1 MANAFNLTAQLNLRG
16 PSNLKPVIKNIKS
29 QLGNINANVNLTVAK
44 NSSTNIGKLNAGL
57 KALNKTLITTGVNSR
72 NAAKAISSL
81 GTAINGINANQ
92 VSTSINKATQA
103 SAQLASKQQSVSK
116 SLASSRTEM
125 EEFGKQS
132 GLAIRRFAAFSAVTA
147 VVFKLNT
154 AITSGVSSFIE
165 FEKQFIRLQQVTGDS
180 AQSLSRLQTSITK
193 LSTGLGVTSQEL
205 SQVSVTLAQAGLNAR
220 ETEKALEALA
230 LSALAPSFD
239 NLNNTV
245 EGSIALM
252 KQFGI
257 SSNELGSALGSIN
270 AVAASFAVEAGDIIK
285 AISRTGGVFANAS
298 KGVSEGTDAL
308 NEFIAVFTSVRAT
321 TRESAETIATGL
333 RTIFTRIQRGSTIE
347 ALKEFGVTLTDLE
360 GKFVGPFKAIQLL
373 SEGLGKLDPRDIS
386 FSNIVEE
393 LGGFRQIGK
402 VIPLI
407 QQFSTAQRALGIANA
422 GQGSLAEDAAIAQL
436 SLANQIAKVRE
447 EFLGLFREIGGSD
460 SFQTIAK
467 GALGLAS
474 ALIKIADS
482 VKGVLP
488 VLAIMGAAKGLSAVT
503 QFTSGFAG
511 GIKSGG
517 GARGFGSRMS
527 GAPSGF
533 ATGGLV
539 PGQGNRDTVPAMLT
553 PGEFVIRKK
562 AVETIGASKLGSM
575 NKYAGG
581 GKVQKFA
588 KAGEVKKA
596 RASKVANVDYV
607 ETYDGDSITID
618 YTPSSEAYQTS
629 TRLVGFDAYELNRG
643 TATEREKGAQ
653 AKAITETWAKGQSKQ
668 ALYDKFAS
676 ASGQKD
682 KYGRPMFN
690 APRLGSRLVQAG
702 VAVPY
707 TGSGKK
713 ATKNMGGYIQKFEN
727 GGEIKVAKTGKVTK
741 AAIEGATTSQIQSLL
756 TNPNVR
762 KNPASMAALNKA
774 LEKKQLQE
782 ATLPKFA
789 VIGLRGTPFNEKVKA
804 PTSKKAVNIMGSVL
818 PAGIADS
825 YEGQMADGFIK
836 TVKGISGQ
844 IAGKVG
850 AGVVPDKELKSIMTE
865 TGFYNAVGA
874 YLETAVAG
882 VGAPFL
888 KSSANEPIDFPAG
901 VGNVGSLFG
910 VPGNIPTDTTRTV
923 GDIKGLR
930 GKDKSKFL
938 GQVDRYIEK
947 YGTTET
953 LKLAAGGSVAD
964 TVPALLTPGEFVINK
979 KAAKNIGSAQLNKM
993 NKADKLQGFNKG
1005 GPVGFADGGGVPL
1018 RPDRIRSST
1027 VAIPDSG
1034 KEELQKLVAVLE
1046 QLGMQSSKTSEIVA
1060 NQGRVSYRTAIEA
1073 GKADV
1078 DRLKAA
1084 GATSAQIAEA
1094 EKALMSVRDQ
1104 AAQNLKTRK
1113 NAEKTFGATGKDSA
1127 AVQGRIAAEAERM
1140 AEQKINNIRQSRKNA
1155 NEDLT
1160 AEDIAKARD
1169 SAFSAAT
1176 RKVTGVSSAD
1186 LKASGLSG
1194 SDLQQ
1199 YVSGTQLDLKSQSKF
1214 FKQFEATRRQ
1224 QLRQAGK
1231 SAAEAKKLAKQEVKA
1246 RRDITK
1252 QMQKSRGLPTG
1263 GGMLGKLKGG
1273 IGSQGSIAASLAL
1286 PMITDFFAGGEP
1298 TSASGAANQAAVQ
1311 GGASALSTGLAVSS
1325 IAGPI
1330 AGVAAGAVSMVK
1342 AFADARN
1349 AANEFADKLSQTR
1362 IEESVEKLKAAFDD
1376 LSKNAENQRDLQI
1389 IGQELRNITTETQKL
1404 AQNNLTQTQ
1413 FGLLNIPDMFS
1424 QDQDRS
1430 FQRGEVLNN
1439 QGVLPYLQSLFS
1451 EDALE
1456 DNFDKEQPRLARENA
1471 KLFVEAAASTRQY
1484 VQSLVNAGSTF
1495 KELTTDANLK
1505 DFAKNI
1511 ALADLS
1517 VQQAIQ
1523 NMSAIDAA
1531 NFVNEVAE
1539 AELRKQIKISINTK
1553 ALADLNKVAKELSIS
1568 FKRLFSSMDQS
1579 LSRAAFSLEKFD
1591 KNLELTINSL
1601 SGSAKI
1607 GQSSLEDANILANP
1621 LASSDEDFTRA
1632 TGRAAARFGDDSGLI
1647 KGLLQLGPN
1656 LEDSLLKTINSV
1668 LSTAGDNPEIAKG
1681 RVNRAVQEELKNL
1694 GLPASLTAKLSRE
1707 IAKAVGEITNETDKG
1722 SVSLQELTEKISGLN
1737 DLIGTSAQARKTA
1750 INALNQWQSSLNSY
1764 ASAINKMTEIQL
1776 ESANRLRRAAGILFD
1791 AQVNLAGALG
1801 QDISLDTLE
1810 KERDRDIR
1818 SRTGGI
1824 NDPADI
1830 ANSLRQLETRRQSQQ
1845 ANLNAV
1851 GNDIN
1856 APDAS
1861 AAVIKTTQE
1870 LSKTNFQ
1877 ISETRAAL
1885 ESLANNSNLA
1895 SSALNKIQKAQQDQA
1910 GKVGFIEKLVTS
1922 TPEQL
1927 KTLNNSF
1934 ADLQRYIS
1942 GQAVSI
1948 QQSTAAQ
1955 KAYRKALRSG
1965 ASPRD
1970 AQKEAQ
1976 KAFADQRGNALS
1988 LLKEISPFLGDN
2000 QQSNNLRAGAL
2011 ETMLRESGVGMN
2023 PMLSDVLDSLR
2034 NPTLDPATAK
2044 AIATYEKAIGIQAQA
2059 NTQLSILN
2067 TDLAG
2072 KIAKDSASAIKE
2084 ALEGVTLKFDQQQIQ
2099 DIVDGIRTAG
2109 RQPDTK
2115 AAGGIIYASQ
2125 GAAVDFAPQ
2134 GTDTVP
2140 AMLTPGEFVINRSA
2154 TQKHRPILE
2163 AINNG
2168 YSKGGS
2174 VSYYAAGG
2182 YVAGSAA
2189 AADDIW
2195 KYDSNKK
2202 PVTNTDLYTKFPD
2215 KKILSGYNDLSVG
2228 HKITGGKA
2236 EFGNNNDVNL
2246 SAPPGLTNKALNATN
2261 DKLLPQ
2267 PLDFTTKAF
2276 TTAAGNGVL
2285 TGADMY
2291 FTNTSGGIRSRFD
2304 AYSSNIPTTKLD
2316 FPFLDYKGLTEEK
2329 ITKKKLE
2336 QLRDRYV
2343 KFETNNPGF
2352 TKNIKTRGGYKHLT
2366 SRSGKKL
2373 LISSSPAADYAVDQP
2388 QIEAEYTPA
2397 SGYLGRVETVK
2408 IALSKLTT
2416 KVSNPD
2422 AGLGLFA
2429 GNTNPSSYAESLL
2442 GYEIDG
2448 NSNVAKF
2455 GNSLGN
2461 RIGSSVFKSAQ
2472 PTATQY
2478 DPDTYIKG
2486 VETFRAQKKELDRI
2500 FGLDAAVAF
2509 TLDDSV
2515 DKKTENQLKNLFNST
2530 SPYIRYDFNK
2540 DVFKNLNK
2548 LGATDEAIS
2557 VYGGGA
2563 AAFETQFGPSIDN
2576 LVQNSVIADAQT
2588 SMGTGKPI
2596 SISFPPKSK
2605 QFGWTQGISPEKLD
2619 TDFTNRQAQAEQE
2632 MSQIRGTTKSKLK
2645 GFFNLDV
2652 PVNGNQQN
2660 VKIPYHLSYR
2670 KLDGESKLWDPT
2682 INGFSG
2688 QTMSDVFGGPG
2699 YALLPTE
2706 SNFNPYATFNAGDAI
2721 NLLATQD
2728 AYDSDKIIKPDFV
2741 KKQFENADVKKYLGE
2756 VLEQGEVEIGSKT
2769 AASNLMRTTLSGNN
2783 TGAGPLAFFE
2793 RMNQTYIDP
2802 TIDNTGLPTNAR
2814 TTSFPDYLTNVA
2826 TELLSQQSASQSKAE
2841 SQVANPEEFK
2851 TNLSSIQYLRPA
2863 FETIGK
2869 TAFSLFGAGA
2879 PYNVGIP
2886 FGVNVPANA
2895 NKDQIKQLS
2904 SMLQGQLANYYTYI
2918 EDKVAQA
2925 NFPNLGMYDMYNNA
2939 EVLSYGA
2946 QSAFGALANSDTNAI
2961 TRYLKQEDLI
2971 KPNFDW
2977 QTLKD
2982 QTLTMFRAI
2991 GGSKRANKFLDGE
3004 QGKLSA
3010 DDKLDLSTIIGDGD
3024 DLAAVDAGGGV
3035 NRKDKPELN
3044 TLRNV
3049 MNAAFNPYN
3058 RFDEITDRKILINAV
3073 KSRFMGATDGPNGRP
3088 LFSQQMMQNTLDSMD
3103 AIKLWFGGEPGANAD
3118 IAQPPEEFNADGLP
3132 KGVKENQEKKS
3143 AETGAGGLGNIGRG
3157 IMAAGSFLPGLA
3169 GAGFALAGMLPSV
3182 ASIRTSTWKGIDYLY
3197 DKDPATPDY
3206 HTRLTELQNG
3216 FDQKIYDEAKKG
3228 MAELGALFEVGSLPG
3243 LDYYKSTG
3251 APKEKP
3257 KPAAGF
3263 QTGGMIYASQGQLVN
3278 FQPQGTDTVPA
3289 MLTPGEFV
3297 INKQATQKN
3306 LPLLKAINSGG
3317 AESYGDNGV
3326 MYAAEGTKNP
3336 VQSAA
3341 RRRTDAIQR
3350 FSKLDKNGNG
3360 VLDDGEFSIVS
3371 KMYDTNLDGAITLD
3385 EWMGFFDKANAKDIR
3400 VYRRDQNTRRKKRG
3414 SDDYQTQR
3422 DRNRN
3427 NLKTDKE
3434 SKSAAYRARQEVLD
3448 RGGTYAEANA
3458 AGRQA
3463 YQDNFELDTTTPSGF
3478 EDRIFTPDALKRR
3491 KRYQARKEM
3500 TPEQRMKDIREEK
3513 AENRREEA
3521 EKKAAERQRK
3531 ADIRRTEVVEEQK
3544 IKSEAEARQLGVDEK
3559 LNTKILGGQA
3569 DYRGRD
3575 KQRLDFDDKG
3585 DREIMRKKV
3594 IADNYTFKDKT
3605 GGFSTTGT
3613 IEGVDYD
3620 AKMITIGKIDP
3631 KTGQPL
3637 YDDDGN
3643 QRTTTVP
3650 LDKLGDKTLQRVT
3663 SSDEWKEST
3672 PEAAQE
3678 RMDAASRKINDDIR
3692 RKQSIDQQIEDMVA
3706 PKREARDAKRSAREG
3721 KVFDINTREEI
3732 SSTSFGDDLLM
3743 NQENQLGAS
3752 LDNTQRNRA
3761 ISEMLAKEEA
3771 GQRAKD
3777 EASQVR
3783 EITTQRQKIKEY
3795 LVNDL
3800 ENKMKELNKD
3810 GKATD
3815 SRLNHTNEYK
3825 EYQKL
3830 AGQLDTV
3837 KAEGRLGN
3845 VVEPLLRT
3853 DENIS
3858 GYKLPQ
3864 EQIDANIEKNKEIQK
3879 RNDLFAFATSTYNDE
3894 GLMSPEALSAAANT
3908 TGVKQVLGT
3917 LEGVTQTAK
3926 GTLQMA
3932 GGAIGSGIGV
3942 GSMISAAYLKRF
3954 GLLPE
3959 QAQAFIDTFGNS
3971 LTEDSIRMLK
3981 IGAGNT
3987 VGGGI
3992 TIRESLPEFIG
4003 GGDSTDVDSIK
4014 IKKATQNLDQQRLD
4028 DADDLGVGGAVR
4040 FTDLLTELAADAS
4053 VGDALFST
4061 VFKAGKLT
4069 ATGLKN
4075 LRKSPLILKAL
4086 EKTGKIPGEIFDL
4099 LKKTP
4104 GALNDVGKIDI
4115 GDTLKRINKVMSNT
4129 PAGEAQA
4136 ARMSALRQQYIKQG
4150 VPEGRVDALLQD
4162 AIDTQSDLG
4171 YRIFQNEGVLP
4182 DQDLLE
4188 LAMNRRDRLMDMG
4201 YGDDLA
4207 AQLTGTDFIPNNPV
4221 SDAKYMEYL
4230 NNASPEELTALRK
4243 RLTKGQQRNV
4253 LGAEAKANQ
4262 QMNNLKKTTEPVNPT
4277 DSDIMNMFPQ
4287 PQPTA
4292 AGDDLLA
4299 PATFGDNVSTS
4310 TAPKPGTSVSE
4321 LNRRGITSQTR
4332 TSTTQARIGAKA
4344 ANEAAD
4350 TAGARLLAKKK
4361 LSLESRAGSL
4371 AGVPDDEII
4380 RIFDEVQRQGLK
4392 NPAAIEAAV
4401 QSEVSAIRKGQRASL
4416 STRVNTDL
4424 LTDEQVGRIIQESKS
4439 VTKKGGQRDAF
4450 ARQLANDISEGN
4462 INSSA
4467 FDLADQKIMADYKRL
4482 KDAGQDAQAEVLWM
4496 NSDID
4501 SLIKNA
4507 SNEQTAATRAR
4518 RTQQLQN
4525 FPSTAPPQA
4534 APRAPFTAPPKQ
4546 TQLLQPLGQQI
4557 PVSSTTAPTTQTL
4570 GVPGGTQIPVNP
4582 ALSTPKPSVQ
4592 QGGNVYLPGKGGKP
4606 GGLTSQTT
4614 KLPGAGGSAVTQAAQ
4629 TAQATQVTGESTL
4642 SKINKVLGYGVEW
4655 EDKNITQRIVS
4666 RLVNPRRHF
4675 KTKAA
4680 ALGLAGGRMFL
4691 YNEDNNVAEAQGGR
4705 GDKTITMPVTLAP
4718 DPLDPN
4724 NQIYVDPTGTPIP
4737 VTDAPKKK
4745 NRKANGGVIYASN
4758 GALIQAQSQGSDTVP
4773 AMLTPGEFVM
4783 NRIATNQNRPLLESM
4798 NSGQFNS
4805 GGLVRYMASG
4815 GYVQP
4820 QRLQEGGG
4828 PISGQQVQSAGSG
4841 GVNNVSMERPSW
4853 VDDVLSAFN
4862 SVGPAILEA
4871 SSSIGSSAQQ
4881 LASAVPSNGI
4891 DINNNVN
4898 INGSVG
4904 LDSQSIGRAV
4914 AMGSQQGQ
4922 NYADRR
4928 IADVQSTLQNGTDGA
4943 ISVYA

>member
-1 MANAFNLTAQLNLRG
+1 
-16 PSNLKPVIKNIKS
+16 
-29 QLGNINANVNLTVAK
+29 
-44 NSSTNIGKLNAGL
+44 
-57 KALNKTLITTGVNSR
+57 
-72 NAAKAISSL
+72 
-81 GTAINGINANQ
+81 
-92 VSTSINKATQA
+92 
-103 SAQLASKQQSVSK
+103 
-116 SLASSRTEM
+116 
-125 EEFGKQS
+125 
-132 GLAIRRFAAFSAVTA
+132 
-147 VVFKLNT
+147 
-154 AITSGVSSFIE
+154 
-165 FEKQFIRLQQVTGDS
+165 
-180 AQSLSRLQTSITK
+180 
-193 LSTGLGVTSQEL
+193 
-205 SQVSVTLAQAGLNAR
+205 
-220 ETEKALEALA
+220 
-230 LSALAPSFD
+230 
-239 NLNNTV
+239 
-245 EGSIALM
+245 
-252 KQFGI
+252 
-257 SSNELGSALGSIN
+257 
-270 AVAASFAVEAGDIIK
+270 
-285 AISRTGGVFANAS
+285 
-298 KGVSEGTDAL
+298 
-308 NEFIAVFTSVRAT
+308 
-321 TRESAETIATGL
+321 
-333 RTIFTRIQRGSTIE
+333 
-347 ALKEFGVTLTDLE
+347 
-360 GKFVGPFKAIQLL
+360 
-373 SEGLGKLDPRDIS
+373 
-386 FSNIVEE
+386 
-393 LGGFRQIGK
+393 
-402 VIPLI
+402 
-407 QQFSTAQRALGIANA
+407 
-422 GQGSLAEDAAIAQL
+422 
-436 SLANQIAKVRE
+436 
-447 EFLGLFREIGGSD
+447 
-460 SFQTIAK
+460 
-467 GALGLAS
+467 
-474 ALIKIADS
+474 
-482 VKGVLP
+482 
-488 VLAIMGAAKGLSAVT
+488 
-503 QFTSGFAG
+503 
-511 GIKSGG
+511 
-517 GARGFGSRMS
+517 
-527 GAPSGF
+527 
-533 ATGGLV
+533 
-539 PGQGNRDTVPAMLT
+539 AMLT

-588 KAGEVKKA
+588 KAGPVRAGIKEVKKIT
-596 RASKVANVDYV
+596 NVL
-607 ETYDGDSITID
+607 DGDTFDAEVVPTQQPFIARFRPKG
-618 YTPSSEAYQTS
+618 Y
-629 TRLVGFDAYELNRG
+629 DAYETSGISRVDPKRLAKLQKLNQQNKQISKILKDPTISGVDPGIEIPANSLIEQNRTAAQAAASG
-643 TATEREKGAQ
+643 TAQYTAYLK
-653 AKAITETWAKGQSKQ
+653 KN
-668 ALYDKFAS
+668 
-676 ASGQKD
+676 KD
-682 KYGRPMFN
+682 KLASQILREDGGFGRYLIDHGPL
-690 APRLGSRLVQAG
+690 PIGSRNV
-702 VAVPY
+702 
-707 TGSGKK
+707 TGRFQE
-713 ATKNMGGYIQKFEN
+713 KNLGGYIQKFEN

-741 AAIEGATTSQIQSLL
+741 AAIAEATTSQIQSLL

-850 AGVVPDKELKSIMTE
+850 AGVVSDKELKSIMTE

-1018 RPDRIRSST
+1018 RPDRIRAST
-1027 VAIPDSG
+1027 VAIPDAG

-1046 QLGMQSSKTSEIVA
+1046 QLGIQSSKTSEIVA
-1060 NQGRVSYRTAIEA
+1060 NQGRVSYKTALETA
-1073 GKADV
+1073 KADV
-1078 DRLKAA
+1078 NRLKAA
-1084 GATSAQIAEA
+1084 GASSAQIAEA
-1094 EKALMSVRDQ
+1094 EKALITVRDQ
-1104 AAQNLKTRK
+1104 AKQSIKTRI

-1127 AVQGRIAAEAERM
+1127 AVQGRIAAEAESI
-1140 AEQKINNIRQSRKNA
+1140 AKKNIRQASKA
-1155 NEDLT
+1155 KGDKLT
-1160 AEDIAKARD
+1160 SEDIAKIRD
-1169 SAFSAAT
+1169 ASFSKAT

-1194 SDLQQ
+1194 SDLQK
-1199 YVSGTQLDLKSQSKF
+1199 YISETQLDLKSQSKF
-1214 FKQFEATRRQ
+1214 LKQFEATRRQ
-1224 QLRQAGK
+1224 QLKQAGR
-1231 SAAEAKKLAKQEVKA
+1231 SASEAKKLAAKEVKA

-1263 GGMLGKLKGG
+1263 GGILGKLKGG
-1273 IGSQGSIAASLAL
+1273 IGSQGSLAASLAL

-1439 QGVLPYLQSLFS
+1439 QGVLPYLQSLVS

-1632 TGRAAARFGDDSGLI
+1632 TGRASARFGDDSGLI

-1791 AQVNLAGALG
+1791 AQINLAGALG

-2267 PLDFTTKAF
+2267 PLDFTKKAF

-2285 TGADMY
+2285 TGADIY
-2291 FTNTSGGIRSRFD
+2291 FTNTSGGIRTRFD

-2316 FPFLDYKGLTEEK
+2316 FPFLDYDGLKQEK
-2329 ITKKKLE
+2329 ITEKKLE
-2336 QLRDRYV
+2336 KLKKRYD

-2352 TKNIKTRGGYKHLT
+2352 TKNIKTRGRYKRLT
-2366 SRSGKKL
+2366 SRSGQKL
-2373 LISSSPAADYAVDQP
+2373 LISSSPAADYDVDQP

-2416 KVSNPD
+2416 KVSDPD
-2422 AGLGLFA
+2422 SGLGLFA
-2429 GNTNPSSYAESLL
+2429 GNTNPSSYAETLL
-2442 GYEIDG
+2442 GYKIDG
-2448 NSNVAKF
+2448 NSNVAQF
-2455 GNSLGN
+2455 GNNLDK
-2461 RIGSSVFKSAQ
+2461 RIGSSVFKSAAQ
-2472 PTATQY
+2472 NTTTFY
-2478 DPDTYIKG
+2478 DPDTYIDA

-2530 SPYIRYDFNK
+2530 SPYIRYDFSE
-2540 DVFKNLNK
+2540 DVFENLNK
-2548 LGATDEAIS
+2548 LGATDKPLS
-2557 VYGGGA
+2557 VYGGGV

-2576 LVQNSVIADAQT
+2576 LVKNSVISDAQT
-2588 SMGTGKPI
+2588 SIGTGKPI
-2596 SISFPPKSK
+2596 SISFAPNSK

-2632 MSQIRGTTKSKLK
+2632 MSQIRGTTKEKLK

-2660 VKIPYHLSYR
+2660 VKIPYHLLYR

-3326 MYAAEGTKNP
+3326 MYAAEGTENP

-3400 VYRRDQNTRRKKRG
+3400 VYRRDQNIRRQKRT
-3414 SDDYQTQR
+3414 SDDYQDYSAR
-3422 DRNRN
+3422 RRN
-3427 NLKTDKE
+3427 NIKSDKE
-3434 SKSAAYRARQEVLD
+3434 SKSAAYRARQEVLN

-3463 YQDNFELDTTTPSGF
+3463 YQDNFELDTTSSRF
-3478 EDRIFTPDALKRR
+3478 EDRILTPKQEANRDKYR
-3491 KRYQARKEM
+3491 KRKEM
-3500 TPEQRMKDIREEK
+3500 TPQQRMKDINEEK
-3513 AENRREEA
+3513 AENRRKEA
-3521 EKKAAERQRK
+3521 EEKAAERQRK
-3531 ADIRRTEVVEEQK
+3531 ADARRTEVVEEQK

-3559 LNTKILGGQA
+3559 LNTKILGGRA
-3569 DYRGRD
+3569 GYRGRD
-3575 KQRLDFDDKG
+3575 KQRLDFDDKR

-3650 LDKLGDKTLQRVT
+3650 LDKLGDKTLERVT
-3663 SSDEWKEST
+3663 SSDQWNTGKLKAEKRRADKILKDKRLADAIQSGNEGAIYPIDSAGRPTTDGPLT
-3672 PEAAQE
+3672 PEELRQQNDIALAKQADQLTMSTFRNLNAIEAKAIEKRQKEAARRAKTLENKE
-3678 RMDAASRKINDDIR
+3678 RSDKLLAPVRAK
-3692 RKQSIDQQIEDMVA
+3692 KALIED
-3706 PKREARDAKRSAREG
+3706 
-3721 KVFDINTREEI
+3721 IN
-3732 SSTSFGDDLLM
+3732 
-3743 NQENQLGAS
+3743 NQLGP
-3752 LDNTQRNRA
+3752 
-3761 ISEMLAKEEA
+3761 EEA
-3771 GQRAKD
+3771 LLGRMFDQ
-3777 EASQVR
+3777 
-3783 EITTQRQKIKEY
+3783 
-3795 LVNDL
+3795 
-3800 ENKMKELNKD
+3800 
-3810 GKATD
+3810 GKASSFAYKD
-3815 SRLNHTNEYK
+3815 SAFKSKQPKGREEAAYRIQREKVEELKERRRKVKNDEPVTVPNQPKPPRFGGKGGIKATEEEKQAINAKYK
-3825 EYQKL
+3825 ADL
-3830 AGQLDTV
+3830 AAWQAEQDKYDALTTKDSTLAAGVDAFTKAPVVAQV
-3837 KAEGRLGN
+3837 IGGAEG
-3845 VVEPLLRT
+3845 
-3853 DENIS
+3853 I
-3858 GYKLPQ
+3858 
-3864 EQIDANIEKNKEIQK
+3864 A
-3879 RNDLFAFATSTYNDE
+3879 
-3894 GLMSPEALSAAANT
+3894 
-3908 TGVKQVLGT
+3908 
-3917 LEGVTQTAK
+3917 QTAQ
-3926 GTLQMA
+3926 GMGQIA
-3932 GGAIGSGIGV
+3932 GGALGMIGSVPLAMVSDIV
-3942 GSMISAAYLKRF
+3942 NKAPFIKDLTPDEVKAFTKELASAFASGSLNITGE
-3954 GLLPE
+3954 GLSN
-3959 QAQAFIDTFGNS
+3959 F
-3971 LTEDSIRMLK
+3971 
-3981 IGAGNT
+3981 

-3992 TIRESLPEFIG
+3992 TIGQSFGGNQDELSKTVQQVGASLQEE
-4003 GGDSTDVDSIK
+4003 
-4014 IKKATQNLDQQRLD
+4014 RLAR
-4028 DADDLGVGGAVR
+4028 ADKLGVGGAVR
-4040 FTDLLTELAADAS
+4040 ALDAISAISSDFAVGEGFFS
-4053 VGDALFST
+4053 VG
-4061 VFKAGKLT
+4061 GKLFTKAVQKTLVANKDLYKSLNVPVGEAIGT
-4069 ATGLKN
+4069 A
-4075 LRKSPLILKAL
+4075 RKKVGDFASSVPERI
-4086 EKTGKIPGEIFDL
+4086 
-4099 LKKTP
+4099 KKFNQAMSTNP
-4104 GALNDVGKIDI
+4104 EGA
-4115 GDTLKRINKVMSNT
+4115 
-4129 PAGEAQA
+4129 AQA
-4136 ARMSALRQQYIKQG
+4136 AKIQALRENAIKVG
-4150 VPEGRVDALLQD
+4150 IPENQTNQLILD
-4162 AIDTQSDLG
+4162 AIETEGDLIT
-4171 YRIFQNEGVLP
+4171 RLKLTESRNLAELP
-4182 DQDLLE
+4182 DKDLLD
-4188 LAMNRRDRLMDMG
+4188 LALNRRDRLLEMKDAAGKNLYDPKTANKMAG
-4201 YGDDLA
+4201 LDFFPENQLNAIVKNEGAQAAERQLYQYLESANPAELA
-4207 AQLTGTDFIPNNPV
+4207 TF
-4221 SDAKYMEYL
+4221 
-4230 NNASPEELTALRK
+4230 RK
-4243 RLTKGQQRNV
+4243 STLQGQQTLRPLKTEAAAKTREKAQQALLDNSTSTTDVIAFNNSTNLPDNLTINTNTMPSVDTV
-4253 LGAEAKANQ
+4253 LPRSDGI
-4262 QMNNLKKTTEPVNPT
+4262 PVNPDNLPST
-4277 DSDIMNMFPQ
+4277 LTVQPSNMR
-4287 PQPTA
+4287 
-4292 AGDDLLA
+4292 
-4299 PATFGDNVSTS
+4299 
-4310 TAPKPGTSVSE
+4310 PGTSVIDDGLLPSTKPGA
-4321 LNRRGITSQTR
+4321 GIIPDINTNSPTFRVQ
-4332 TSTTQARIGAKA
+4332 TSTTQFRTGA
-4344 ANEAAD
+4344 EAAD
-4350 TAGARLLAKKK
+4350 EAANAAFARLL
-4361 LSLESRAGSL
+4361 E
-4371 AGVPDDEII
+4371 
-4380 RIFDEVQRQGLK
+4380 
-4392 NPAAIEAAV
+4392 N
-4401 QSEVSAIRKGQRASL
+4401 
-4416 STRVNTDL
+4416 
-4424 LTDEQVGRIIQESKS
+4424 
-4439 VTKKGGQRDAF
+4439 
-4450 ARQLANDISEGN
+4450 
-4462 INSSA
+4462 
-4467 FDLADQKIMADYKRL
+4467 
-4482 KDAGQDAQAEVLWM
+4482 
-4496 NSDID
+4496 
-4501 SLIKNA
+4501 
-4507 SNEQTAATRAR
+4507 
-4518 RTQQLQN
+4518 
-4525 FPSTAPPQA
+4525 PSTALPQA
-4534 APRAPFTAPPKQ
+4534 VPRAPATPTELPGAKGLFQ
-4546 TQLLQPLGQQI
+4546 TPGTGSNARGPTGTSQISASPAQPLGQQI
-4557 PVSSTTAPTTQTL
+4557 PVSSTTAPANTAVGNQASTASAVAPKTQPL

-4582 ALSTPKPSVQ
+4582 APSTPKPSVQ
-4592 QGGNVYLPGKGGKP
+4592 QGGNVYLPGGP
-4606 GGLTSQTT
+4606 GLVQQQT

-4629 TAQATQVTGESTL
+4629 TAQATQVTGGFGASLKGLVGDLLGEAGMADAKSTL
-4642 SKINKVLGYGVEW
+4642 SQINKVLGFGVKR
-4655 EDKNITQRIVS
+4655 EDKNPIQSIVS
-4666 RLVNPRRHF
+4666 HIVNPARHPG
-4675 KTKAA
+4675 KKSLAA
-4680 ALGLAGGRMFL
+4680 AVYIGRKFL

-4705 GDKTITMPVTLAP
+4705 DDRTIPTPVTLVP

-4724 NQIYVDPTGTPIP
+4724 NQIYVDPTRTPIP
-4737 VTDAPKKK
+4737 VTHAPKPKK
-4745 NRKANGGVIYASN
+4745 SKNKANGGVIYASN

-4891 DINNNVN
+4891 
-4898 INGSVG
+4898 
-4904 LDSQSIGRAV
+4904 
-4914 AMGSQQGQ
+4914 
-4922 NYADRR
+4922 
-4928 IADVQSTLQNGTDGA
+4928 
-4943 ISVYA
+4943 